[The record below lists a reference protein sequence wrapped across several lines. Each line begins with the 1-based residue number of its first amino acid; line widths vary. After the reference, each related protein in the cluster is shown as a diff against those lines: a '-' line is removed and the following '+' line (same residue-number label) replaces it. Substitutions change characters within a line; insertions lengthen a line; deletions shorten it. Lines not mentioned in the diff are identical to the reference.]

1 MSEPADVTEIF
12 SIRLSSSLISYL
24 PTVPILMLPLAEAEE
39 TIEVM
44 DVNFVEPTAVFEE
57 VTPVMFSVIVV
68 PSASVPVTVNT
79 FPVSEAEQ

>member
-1 MSEPADVTEIF
+1 MSEPADVTETF

-44 DVNFVEPTAVFEE
+44 DVKKVHDNE
-57 VTPVMFSVIVV
+57 SHQL
-68 PSASVPVTVNT
+68 S
-79 FPVSEAEQ
+79 